1 VKPAVRALPA
11 LAAALAVLACRS
23 VPAPRPAEPQAPAAE
38 ATPAPAAPSAQAEE
52 PAAPDVDRTRPPP
65 LGPSPQL
72 TLPAE
77 RHFSLAN
84 GLKVRLVEQHRLPI
98 VALDL
103 VVDAGA
109 ARDPAGLAGIATF
122 TADMVTEGTRS
133 RTATQI
139 SDQVGFLGA
148 SLDAGAGPDSATLAG
163 GCLSDKLPAFL
174 ELFADVAQHPVFPRA
189 DFERV
194 QDERRVTLLQQ
205 LDQPRILAQRA
216 FIPVFWGKHPYGHT
230 LLGTEATLARTR
242 RQDLQAFHDRYWVPA
257 NAELVVVGDVTE
269 GQLRPLLE
277 KALGAW
283 TRGRAAPPLTPQG
296 PVAPHRALLID
307 KPGAS
312 QSYVFLGAPGLDRRS
327 DDYVAASVLFQVLG
341 GGMNS
346 RLFRT
351 LREEKGY
358 TYGMGAFPDA
368 RRLAGAS
375 VVGGSV
381 KSEVTGAALK
391 DLFLEL
397 GKLRDEPVPGDEL
410 DEAKQAIVRGL
421 PSDFA
426 TLGQTAGQLATLVVH
441 GLPDGYWNTY
451 AQAVQQITA
460 ADVQRVAQ
468 KYLDPERM
476 TLVMVG
482 ARSVVAPQLGAVPLG
497 PLQVERISTPLLPRK
512 PARPK
517 APPTGAGAGAP
528 GQDVVH

>member
-1 VKPAVRALPA
+1 VKPLARALPA
-11 LAAALAVLACRS
+11 LLALLVLACRS
-23 VPAPRPAEPQAPAAE
+23 APTPPVEAKPAPVAE
-38 ATPAPAAPSAQAEE
+38 AAPAPAAPPALAQA
-52 PAAPDVDRTRPPP
+52 PAPVPDDVDRTQPPP
-65 LGPSPQL
+65 LGPVPQL

-77 RHFSLAN
+77 RHFTLSN

-109 ARDPAGLAGIATF
+109 ARDPAALAGVATF
-122 TADMVTEGTRS
+122 TAEMLTEGTRT

-148 SLDAGAGPDSATLAG
+148 SLDAGAGPDSATLGG

-174 ELFADVAQHPVFPRA
+174 ELFADVAQHPSFPRA

-242 RQDLQAFHDRYWVPA
+242 RRDLQAFHDRYWVPA
-257 NAELVVVGDVTE
+257 NAELAVVGDVTE
-269 GQLRPLLE
+269 AQLRPLLE
-277 KALGAW
+277 QALGAW
-283 TRGRAAPPLTPQG
+283 RPGRAAPPLAPQG

-312 QSYVFLGAPGLDRRS
+312 QSYLFLGAPGLDRRS

-381 KSEVTGAALK
+381 KTEVTGAALR
-391 DLFLEL
+391 DLFVEL
-397 GKLRDEPVPGDEL
+397 AKLRDEPVPADEL
-410 DEAKQAIVRGL
+410 AEAEQAIVRGL
-421 PSDFA
+421 PSDFS
-426 TLGQTAGQLATLVVH
+426 TVGQTAGQLATLVVH
-441 GLPDGYWNTY
+441 GLPDGYWNAY
-451 AQAVQQITA
+451 AQAVPQVTA
-460 ADVQRVAQ
+460 ADVQRVARR
-468 KYLDPERM
+468 YLDPERM
-476 TLVMVG
+476 TLVVVG
-482 ARSVVAPQLGAVPLG
+482 RKDVVAPQLSAVPLG
-497 PLQVERISTPLLPRK
+497 AFEVERIPTPLLPRK
-512 PARPK
+512 PTRAGK
-517 APPTGAGAGAP
+517 APPTGAGAGGP
-528 GQDVVH
+528 EVVR